1 MSFERLAFSRFKY
14 LIVVCALAFSA
25 FCAVKASGQCQYD
38 LNGVGY
44 NSGPGDPAACPYRGP
59 ANRGTSTAPA
69 AGTDGYSQLGTAIGN
84 ALGQLIT
91 QGLTNLLSHRQKAQQ
106 DMNAANARVAAA
118 VAAENEARA
127 RNDRAAA
134 DRANAAADAARIE
147 AAAAKEREREATAA
161 YISERNKLTGRM
173 MGVPTDAP
181 RQLMGV
187 PADTPRALMGVPADA
202 PRKLMGDG
210 GASQS
215 HAGDELAG
223 MAIGLPVGTV
233 DEQADLKSLPGFGG
247 GNAACIAD
255 GRPECLAPVV
265 RLQVRPDHPPIPEDT
280 AEFEKSLP
288 PGALTNPK
296 IKPLVDQ
303 LDRQANQRADN
314 HDWAAKD
321 KQDAIAHPNDP
332 APARDSAVYAGKMTG
347 AKKDEDGTEDIIKHT
362 VVNFAGPGQIEMGG
376 TSGGANPKGAGN
388 SGSGGT
394 SPP

>member
-1 MSFERLAFSRFKY
+1 MSFVRFGIY
-14 LIVVCALAFSA
+14 TSWSLRFI
-25 FCAVKASGQCQYD
+25 AVLSLGSVAIAQCTTI
-38 LNGVGY
+38 
-44 NSGPGDPAACPYRGP
+44 NSGGTAVGGVITACPVGGGGSY
-59 ANRGTSTAPA
+59 
-69 AGTDGYSQLGTAIGN
+69 AGGNNGYAQAGTAIGN
-84 ALGQLIT
+84 ALGLLIT
-91 QGLTNLLSHRQKAQQ
+91 RGLTDLLTHRQKAQQ

-118 VAAENEARA
+118 VAAENEARG

-134 DRANAAADAARIE
+134 DRANAAADAARLE
-147 AAAAKEREREATAA
+147 AAAAAEREREATAA

-173 MGVPTDAP
+173 MGD
-181 RQLMGV
+181 LS
-187 PADTPRALMGVPADA
+187 DTPM
-202 PRKLMGDG
+202 KMMGDMSDTPMKMMG
-210 GASQS
+210 DDGASQS
-215 HAGDELAG
+215 HAGDQLAG

>member
-173 MGVPTDAP
+173 MGD
-181 RQLMGV
+181 LS
-187 PADTPRALMGVPADA
+187 DTPM
-202 PRKLMGDG
+202 KMMGDD

-215 HAGDELAG
+215 QAGDQLAG

-362 VVNFAGPGQIEMGG
+362 VVSFAGPGPIEMGG

-388 SGSGGT
+388 SGSVGT
-394 SPP
+394 SPQ

>member
-106 DMNAANARVAAA
+106 DMNEANARVAAA

-173 MGVPTDAP
+173 MGD
-181 RQLMGV
+181 LS
-187 PADTPRALMGVPADA
+187 DTPM
-202 PRKLMGDG
+202 KMMGDD

-215 HAGDELAG
+215 HAGDQLAG

-362 VVNFAGPGQIEMGG
+362 VVSFAGPGPIEMGG

-388 SGSGGT
+388 SGSVGT
-394 SPP
+394 SPQ

>member
-44 NSGPGDPAACPYRGP
+44 NSGSGDPAACPYRGP
-59 ANRGTSTAPA
+59 ANRGSTAPV
-69 AGTDGYSQLGTAIGN
+69 AGNNGYAQAGTAIGN
-84 ALGQLIT
+84 ALGLLIT
-91 QGLTNLLSHRQKAQQ
+91 RGLTDLLTHRQKAQQ

-118 VAAENEARA
+118 VAAENEARG

-134 DRANAAADAARIE
+134 DRANAAADAARFE
-147 AAAAKEREREATAA
+147 AAAAAEREREATAA

-173 MGVPTDAP
+173 MGD
-181 RQLMGV
+181 LS
-187 PADTPRALMGVPADA
+187 DTPM
-202 PRKLMGDG
+202 KMMGDMSDTPMKMMG
-210 GASQS
+210 DDGASQS
-215 HAGDELAG
+215 QAGDQLAG

-362 VVNFAGPGQIEMGG
+362 VVSFAGPGPIEMGG

-394 SPP
+394 SPQ

>member
-1 MSFERLAFSRFKY
+1 
-14 LIVVCALAFSA
+14 
-25 FCAVKASGQCQYD
+25 
-38 LNGVGY
+38 
-44 NSGPGDPAACPYRGP
+44 
-59 ANRGTSTAPA
+59 
-69 AGTDGYSQLGTAIGN
+69 
-84 ALGQLIT
+84 
-91 QGLTNLLSHRQKAQQ
+91 
-106 DMNAANARVAAA
+106 
-118 VAAENEARA
+118 
-127 RNDRAAA
+127 
-134 DRANAAADAARIE
+134 
-147 AAAAKEREREATAA
+147 
-161 YISERNKLTGRM
+161 M
-173 MGVPTDAP
+173 MGD
-181 RQLMGV
+181 LS
-187 PADTPRALMGVPADA
+187 DTPM
-202 PRKLMGDG
+202 KMMGDMSDTPMKMMG
-210 GASQS
+210 DDGASQS
-215 HAGDELAG
+215 QAGDQLAG

>member
-1 MSFERLAFSRFKY
+1 MSFVRFGIY
-14 LIVVCALAFSA
+14 TSWSLRFI
-25 FCAVKASGQCQYD
+25 AVLSLGSVAIAQCTTI
-38 LNGVGY
+38 
-44 NSGPGDPAACPYRGP
+44 NSGGTAVGGVITACPVGGGGSY
-59 ANRGTSTAPA
+59 
-69 AGTDGYSQLGTAIGN
+69 AGGNNGYAQAGTAIGN
-84 ALGQLIT
+84 ALGLLIT
-91 QGLTNLLSHRQKAQQ
+91 RGLTDLLTHRQKAQQ

-118 VAAENEARA
+118 VAAENEARG

-134 DRANAAADAARIE
+134 DRANAAADAARFE
-147 AAAAKEREREATAA
+147 AAAAAEREREATAA

-173 MGVPTDAP
+173 MGVQGDAP

-187 PADTPRALMGVPADA
+187 PADTPRALMGVPTDA
-202 PRKLMGDG
+202 PRKLMGDD

-215 HAGDELAG
+215 QAGDQLAG

-362 VVNFAGPGQIEMGG
+362 VVSFAGPGPIEMGG

-388 SGSGGT
+388 SGSVGT
-394 SPP
+394 SPQ